1 MFVML
6 QLMLFVP
13 LFGIAYDIVVG
24 RDIVVDALVFDD
36 IIVLNVAIVVYNIAS
51 IVNGIAITFT
61 CF

>member
-1 MFVML
+1 
-6 QLMLFVP
+6 

-24 RDIVVDALVFDD
+24 PDIVVDALVFDD